1 MDYSVALD
9 KSVFA
14 LKGPQDPKV
23 YPLRKMNQFISYI
36 ENGLNRAIELF
47 DIFNEDGTLSNRNR
61 NGSPA
66 TPAEPSNDFRKEQER
81 MAALNFLQSLLN
93 FFSFYMMKAEQPLN
107 RETLRL
113 LTHVK
118 IRSAFVSDEFEIAE
132 PFELLNSCVTWTR

>member
-1 MDYSVALD
+1 MEEVDYSVALD
-9 KSVFA
+9 KNA
-14 LKGPQDPKV
+14 LAMKDSTEAKV

-47 DIFNEDGTLSNRNR
+47 DIFNEDGTLGNR
-61 NGSPA
+61 NGSP
-66 TPAEPSNDFRKEQER
+66 TTSSSEPTNDLRKEHER

-118 IRSAFVSDEFEIAE
+118 I
-132 PFELLNSCVTWTR
+132 